1 MECDRVKDLLSE
13 YIDGALGAQDRA
25 AVEKHIAACEECKK
39 ELASMSA
46 LVEKLGALEPVKAP
60 ADFLEEIHGRLKPR
74 FSFDR
79 IIRKLFTPF
88 RIKIP
93 LKLVAAATMAILVFY
108 VFSLQQADKT
118 LLKAPVIST
127 PKDIATKHSAHLG
140 GPALKK
146 ASKRDVHIS
155 EETEPKSLNNEDFM
169 ATRKSMTKTVKPTLR
184 MKPEQLPTDLEK
196 QSSVGFD
203 RAGKPI
209 ELAVLLKPRDYNR
222 AHTPYLEAESA
233 SQPETDTRVV
243 QKESPGTASFKEKAP
258 AKKRYPAPRHSEDTL
273 SNVEHITGL
282 AEGRV
287 LSLKHNRQSK
297 RLEFIDVEIPA
308 KHYRSFCQDLATI
321 AELRSTPPALSDKE
335 RKTIQVRI
343 KLIFPE

>member
-1 MECDRVKDLLSE
+1 MECARIKDLLSE
-13 YIDGALGAQDRA
+13 YIDGALGAQARA
-25 AVEKHIAACEECKK
+25 TVEKHIAACKGCKEK
-39 ELASMSA
+39 LASMSA
-46 LVEKLGALEPVKAP
+46 LVEKLGSLEPVKAP
-60 ADFLEEIHGRLKPR
+60 ADFLEEIHERLKPR

-93 LKLVAAATMAILVFY
+93 LKLAAAATMAILVFY
-108 VFSLQQADKT
+108 VFSIQQADKT
-118 LLKAPVIST
+118 LLKAPVISA
-127 PKDIATKHSAHLG
+127 PKDIAAKHSAGLG
-140 GPALKK
+140 GPVLKEE
-146 ASKRDVHIS
+146 SKRDVHIP
-155 EETEPKSLNNEDFM
+155 EETEPKGLKSEDLM
-169 ATRKSMTKTVKPTLR
+169 TARKSMTKTVKPTLR

-196 QSSVGFD
+196 PSSVAFD
-203 RAGKPI
+203 RAGEPI
-209 ELAVLLKPRDYNR
+209 ELAVLLKPGVTSR

-233 SQPETDTRVV
+233 SQPEIDAGVG
-243 QKESPGTASFKEKAP
+243 QKESPDTASFKEKAP
-258 AKKRYPAPRHSEDTL
+258 AKKGYPAPRHSEDTL
-273 SNVEHITGL
+273 SNIEHITGL

-308 KHYRSFCQDLATI
+308 KHYRSFCQDLASI